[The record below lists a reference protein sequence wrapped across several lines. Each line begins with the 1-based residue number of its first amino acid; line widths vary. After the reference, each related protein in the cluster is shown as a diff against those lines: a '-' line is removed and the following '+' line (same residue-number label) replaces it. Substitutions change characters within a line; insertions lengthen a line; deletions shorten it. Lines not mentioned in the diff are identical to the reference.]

1 MAEEDEELLAMFV
14 QESTEHLDN
23 IEPNLLI
30 LEERGASTDPEIVN
44 SLFRGVHSI
53 KGSAGFF
60 GLTAISKLSH
70 TMENLLGKIRDK
82 TTEPTPEAT
91 AALLSGLDKLKGMV
105 EDVANSEAVDASAE
119 VATIQAILDG
129 LPGAAPAAT
138 PAPAPA
144 AAAPAAAPAAPA
156 AAPAAPAAAPA
167 AAATAAASPEAS
179 AASPGSFSLE
189 QYPDAVTAAL
199 QEDQH
204 FFVITVDI
212 GQEAENGGDQQFP
225 RFCSLL
231 ESVGKV
237 IDSRPVKKAD
247 GTLPAELF
255 AAGKPVTVR
264 VLLQS
269 MLTDHLLGELVQ
281 LPPKAIQQLPIPDSM
296 RLATPAPVVESV
308 ALVVLPES
316 EPEAAPPQ
324 PKVEAPRSRLRKPD
338 AAGGATAKGG
348 DEKSKSSSQ
357 PTVEETL
364 RVSVALLDELIN
376 MAGELVLTRNQLI
389 RATAGLVA
397 QSSHLASLVQSVD
410 SVTSRIHGK
419 VMQARMQPVNV
430 VFSKFP
436 RIVRD
441 LALKLGKKIDLEIR
455 GGDVEL
461 DKSVIEHLSDPLT
474 HMIRN
479 VADHAIELPAHRLA
493 AGKTE
498 SGRVELA
505 AYHENGMVNIAL
517 IDDGAGI
524 DSERIKAKAIEK
536 GLISEAKSLEMS
548 EEELLDLI
556 FAPGFSMAKKVSDV
570 SGRGVGMDVVRTNI
584 ERLRGTVHIASKV
597 GKGTRITLKL
607 PLTLAIIPA
616 MIVAAGKLRF
626 AIPEIGLIEIV
637 RVAESNLAQQIQ
649 MVCDAP
655 VLTLRHSLLPLVDL
669 ATTLGVEGKSVHGS
683 GGENWID
690 RWLQQQTQQQEGGK
704 ESRAQSAKA
713 PKRKLE
719 PGRAISLYSQAIYVM
734 VISVSGNRFGL
745 VVDDV
750 LDSEEIVVK
759 PLPSYAKGSTC
770 FSAVTILGDGSVAS
784 IIDYAGIVEK
794 AKVNFSSL
802 DVAAADMEEVIRAS
816 LREKQNIILLET
828 HSGLV
833 MGIVNNMVSRVEI
846 IQRHKCR
853 METVNNQTYMHYNHV
868 TFHVLYPDHI
878 LDLEGSGEMVD
889 SQGDGDKF
897 CMVIP
902 AVSGLQV
909 GLMFSRIVDTMETY
923 IDLDCHVIQADGLFG
938 TARIDGRLV
947 LFPDLNRLFQRAGIL
962 PTSSMS
968 PPDYD
973 GLRALVVDDTP
984 FLRIVTATYLS
995 QAGLLVD
1002 QAEDG
1007 MGAMQRLRSTLYD
1020 LVVTDINM
1028 PVMDG
1033 MELAKEIPSTMNAET
1048 PIIAT
1053 TSFISSD
1060 LVNRCVRAGMV
1071 GCVPSTDKVRLM
1083 NMLATMKRV

>member
-14 QESTEHLDN
+14 QESTEHLEN

-30 LEERGASTDPEIVN
+30 LEERGAATDPEIIN

-70 TMENLLGKIRDK
+70 TMENLLGKVRDK
-82 TTEPTPEAT
+82 SIEPTSEVSDS
-91 AALLSGLDKLKGMV
+91 LLSALDKLKTMV
-105 EDVANSEAVDASAE
+105 HDVINSEAVDASAE
-119 VATIQAILDG
+119 VATILGILERSG
-129 LPGAAPAAT
+129 HAVPSAPPPPKPAEA
-138 PAPAPA
+138 APAPA
-144 AAAPAAAPAAPA
+144 AEATPAA
-156 AAPAAPAAAPA
+156 AAAPA
-167 AAATAAASPEAS
+167 AAATAPAAATAVAPSGAS
-179 AASPGSFSLE
+179 DPFNLE
-189 QYPDAVTAAL
+189 NFVGAVTDAL
-199 QEDQH
+199 KENRKFFDVRLEVTQEDEKERKE
-204 FFVITVDI
+204 FV
-212 GQEAENGGDQQFP
+212 NQF
-225 RFCSLL
+225 CQLV
-231 ESVGKV
+231 ESVGSV
-237 IDSRPVKKAD
+237 IDFKPPLASGGAVPSLPGNALRLLVSTVLTAD
-247 GTLPAELF
+247 
-255 AAGKPVTVR
+255 
-264 VLLQS
+264 LLQ
-269 MLTDHLLGELVQ
+269 DIVQ
-281 LPPKAIQQLPIPDSM
+281 LKPQAIQTVAIPSALVNKLAPPVPVSKPTVAEVVEAEPTRAVAKPKANTYSA
-296 RLATPAPVVESV
+296 RLV
-308 ALVVLPES
+308 
-316 EPEAAPPQ
+316 
-324 PKVEAPRSRLRKPD
+324 KPRAD
-338 AAGGATAKGG
+338 AGSGGSAGRTEDKAKAG
-348 DEKSKSSSQ
+348 Q

-389 RATAGLVA
+389 RATSSFVA
-397 QSSHLASLVQSVD
+397 QSPHLASLVQSID

-430 VFSKFP
+430 VFNKFP

-441 LALKLGKKIDLEIR
+441 LALKLGKKIDLEVR

-479 VADHAIELPAHRLA
+479 VADHAIELPKDRVAI
-493 AGKTE
+493 GKPE
-498 SGRVELA
+498 SGKVELA

-524 DSERIKAKAIEK
+524 DSERIKTKAIEK
-536 GLISEAKSLEMS
+536 GLITESRAAEMS

-584 ERLRGTVHIASKV
+584 EKLRGTVHIASKV
-597 GKGTRITLKL
+597 GKGTRIILKL

-616 MIVAAGKLRF
+616 MIVSAGKLRF

-637 RVAESNLAQQIQ
+637 RVAETDLAKQIQ

-655 VLTLRHSLLPLVDL
+655 VLSLRHTLLPLVDL
-669 ATTLGVEGKSVHGS
+669 ASTLGIETQDGD
-683 GGENWID
+683 GGI
-690 RWLQQQTQQQEGGK
+690 RWMDVWLRQHTQQQK
-704 ESRAQSAKA
+704 TNAAANNQSV
-713 PKRKLE
+713 PKRTSRP
-719 PGRAISLYSQAIYVM
+719 PGHSISHYSQAIYVM
-734 VISVSGNRFGL
+734 VINVSGNTFGL

-759 PLPSYAKGSTC
+759 PLPSYAKDTTC

-794 AKVNFSSL
+794 AKINFSSL
-802 DVAAADMEEVIRAS
+802 EAASADMEEVTRAA

-828 HSGLV
+828 PSGLV
-833 MGIVNNMVSRVEI
+833 MGIVNNMVSRVEV
-846 IQRHKCR
+846 IQRGNCR
-853 METVNNQTYMHYNHV
+853 MENINHQSYMHYNGV
-868 TFHVLYPDHI
+868 SFHILYPDQI
-878 LDLEGSGEMVD
+878 LGLEGNGYGGESSGD
-889 SQGDGDKF
+889 DDTF
-897 CMVIP
+897 CMVVP
-902 AVSGLQV
+902 AISGLQV
-909 GLMFSRIVDTMETY
+909 GLMFSRIVDTMEAY
-923 IDLDCHVIQADGLFG
+923 IDLDTHVIQADGLFG

-947 LFPDLNRLFQRAGIL
+947 LFPDLNRLFQLADIM
-962 PTSSMS
+962 PASVDA
-968 PPDYD
+968 PVDYD
-973 GLRALVVDDTP
+973 GMKALVVDDTP
-984 FLRIVTATYLS
+984 FLRIVTTTYLK
-995 QAGLLVD
+995 QAGFQVE

-1007 MGAMQRLRSTLYD
+1007 MIASQRLKNTPYD

-1033 MELAKEIPSTMNAET
+1033 LELAKEIPSTLNAET

-1060 LVNRCVRAGMV
+1060 LVTRCVRAGMV
-1071 GCVPSTDKVRLM
+1071 GCVPSTDKFRLL
-1083 NMLATMKRV
+1083 NMLATLKRV

>member
-14 QESTEHLDN
+14 QESTEHLEN

-30 LEERGASTDPEIVN
+30 LEERGAATDPEIIN

-70 TMENLLGKIRDK
+70 TMENLLGKVRDK
-82 TTEPTPEAT
+82 SIEPTSEVSDS
-91 AALLSGLDKLKGMV
+91 LLSALDKLKTMV
-105 EDVANSEAVDASAE
+105 HDVINSEAVDASAE
-119 VATIQAILDG
+119 VAAILAILERSG
-129 LPGAAPAAT
+129 HAVPSS
-138 PAPAPA
+138 PAPK
-144 AAAPAAAPAAPA
+144 AAAPAVEAAPAPVAPA
-156 AAPAAPAAAPA
+156 AE
-167 AAATAAASPEAS
+167 AT
-179 AASPGSFSLE
+179 
-189 QYPDAVTAAL
+189 
-199 QEDQH
+199 
-204 FFVITVDI
+204 
-212 GQEAENGGDQQFP
+212 
-225 RFCSLL
+225 
-231 ESVGKV
+231 
-237 IDSRPVKKAD
+237 
-247 GTLPAELF
+247 
-255 AAGKPVTVR
+255 
-264 VLLQS
+264 
-269 MLTDHLLGELVQ
+269 
-281 LPPKAIQQLPIPDSM
+281 
-296 RLATPAPVVESV
+296 
-308 ALVVLPES
+308 
-316 EPEAAPPQ
+316 PEAAPAEAASSTAVATTNNDPFVLDNYTSAVSDALKENRKFYDVRLEVALDDEKERKDFVNQFSQLVESVGTVVDFKPALGSGGSVPTLPDKTLRLLVSSVLTADLLQDIVQLKPQ
-324 PKVEAPRSRLRKPD
+324 AIQLLAIPTALVNKLAPPVPVSKAAVPEVVEAEPVRAVAKPKSSSYSARLLKPRAD
-338 AAGGATAKGG
+338 AGGAGTAGRTE
-348 DEKSKSSSQ
+348 EKAKAGQ

-389 RATAGLVA
+389 RATSSFVA
-397 QSSHLASLVQSVD
+397 QSPHLASLVQSID

-430 VFSKFP
+430 VFNKFP

-441 LALKLGKKIDLEIR
+441 LALKLGKKIDLEVR

-479 VADHAIELPAHRLA
+479 VADHAIELPKDRVGIGKPE
-493 AGKTE
+493 AGK
-498 SGRVELA
+498 VELA

-524 DSERIKAKAIEK
+524 DSERIKTKAIEK
-536 GLISEAKSLEMS
+536 GLITESRAAEMS

-584 ERLRGTVHIASKV
+584 EKLRGTVHIASKV
-597 GKGTRITLKL
+597 GKGTRIILKL

-616 MIVAAGKLRF
+616 MIVSAGKLRF

-637 RVAESNLAQQIQ
+637 RVAETDLAKQIQ

-655 VLTLRHSLLPLVDL
+655 VLSLRHTLLPLVDL
-669 ATTLGVEGKSVHGS
+669 ASTLGIETPDGD
-683 GGENWID
+683 GGI
-690 RWLQQQTQQQEGGK
+690 RWMDVWSRQHSQEQK
-704 ESRAQSAKA
+704 NNSANNGNQPA
-713 PKRKLE
+713 PKRTSRP
-719 PGRAISLYSQAIYVM
+719 PGHSISHYSQAIYVM
-734 VISVSGNRFGL
+734 VINVSGNTFGL

-759 PLPSYAKGSTC
+759 PLPSYAKDTTC

-794 AKVNFSSL
+794 AKINFSSL
-802 DVAAADMEEVIRAS
+802 EAASADMEEVTRAA

-828 HSGLV
+828 PSGLV
-833 MGIVNNMVSRVEI
+833 MGIVNNMVSRVEV
-846 IQRHKCR
+846 IQRGNCR
-853 METVNNQTYMHYNHV
+853 MENINHQSYMHYNGV
-868 TFHVLYPDHI
+868 SFHILYPDHI
-878 LDLEGSGEMVD
+878 LGLEGNGYSGESNSD
-889 SQGDGDKF
+889 EDTF
-897 CMVIP
+897 CMVVP
-902 AVSGLQV
+902 AISGLQV
-909 GLMFSRIVDTMETY
+909 GLMFSRIVDTMEAY
-923 IDLDCHVIQADGLFG
+923 IDLDTHVIQADGLFG

-947 LFPDLNRLFQRAGIL
+947 LFPDLNRLFQLADIM
-962 PTSSMS
+962 PHSVET
-968 PPDYD
+968 PVDYD
-973 GLRALVVDDTP
+973 GLKALVVDDTP
-984 FLRIVTATYLS
+984 FLRIVTTTYLT
-995 QAGLLVD
+995 QAGFMVE

-1007 MGAMQRLRSTLYD
+1007 MIASQRLKNTPYD

-1033 MELAKEIPSTMNAET
+1033 LELAKEIPSTLNADT

-1060 LVNRCVRAGMV
+1060 LVTRCVRSGMV
-1071 GCVPSTDKVRLM
+1071 GCVPSTDKFRLL
-1083 NMLATMKRV
+1083 NMLATLKRV

>member
-14 QESTEHLDN
+14 QESTEHLEN

-30 LEERGASTDPEIVN
+30 LEERGAATDPEIIN

-70 TMENLLGKIRDK
+70 TMENLLGKVRDK
-82 TTEPTPEAT
+82 SIEPTTEISGS
-91 AALLSGLDKLKGMV
+91 LLSGLDKLKTMV
-105 EDVANSEAVDASAE
+105 HDVVNSEAVDASAE
-119 VATIQAILDG
+119 VAEIQAILERSG
-129 LPGAAPAAT
+129 LAVPVVAPPKEP
-138 PAPAPA
+138 PAQEKAPVVV
-144 AAAPAAAPAAPA
+144 AAPAAAPAAPPAAVPAKEATAPVAPSVAETA
-156 AAPAAPAAAPA
+156 AAPKGVSDPFVLENFPNMVADALRDGHHFFVVNVDVPPGGEQARKDFVNQFSQLVDSVGTVVDIKPALSAEGSVPTLPDGILRFLVSTMLTADLLQDLVQLSPNAIQPLAIPAGMAKAAPAPVAAPVK
-167 AAATAAASPEAS
+167 AS
-179 AASPGSFSLE
+179 APE
-189 QYPDAVTAAL
+189 
-199 QEDQH
+199 
-204 FFVITVDI
+204 
-212 GQEAENGGDQQFP
+212 
-225 RFCSLL
+225 
-231 ESVGKV
+231 
-237 IDSRPVKKAD
+237 
-247 GTLPAELF
+247 PA
-255 AAGKPVTVR
+255 KQPSKST
-264 VLLQS
+264 
-269 MLTDHLLGELVQ
+269 
-281 LPPKAIQQLPIPDSM
+281 
-296 RLATPAPVVESV
+296 TPS
-308 ALVVLPES
+308 
-316 EPEAAPPQ
+316 
-324 PKVEAPRSRLRKPD
+324 SRLLKPRPEQD
-338 AAGGATAKGG
+338 GGGTGQRVEERA
-348 DEKSKSSSQ
+348 KSSGQ

-389 RATAGLVA
+389 RATAGFVA
-397 QSSHLASLVQSVD
+397 QSPHLASLVQGID

-430 VFSKFP
+430 VFNKFP

-441 LALKLGKKIDLEIR
+441 LALKLGKKIDLEVR

-479 VADHAIELPAHRLA
+479 VADHAIELPKDRVAC
-493 AGKTE
+493 GKPE
-498 SGRVELA
+498 AGRVELA

-524 DSERIKAKAIEK
+524 DSERIKSKAVEK
-536 GLISEAKSLEMS
+536 GLITEARGNEMS

-584 ERLRGTVHIASKV
+584 EKLRGTVHISSKV
-597 GKGTRITLKL
+597 GKGTRIILKL

-616 MIVAAGKLRF
+616 MIVSAGKLRF

-637 RVAESNLAQQIQ
+637 RVAETDLAKQIQ

-655 VLTLRHSLLPLVDL
+655 VLSLRHTLLPLVDL
-669 ATTLGVEGKSVHGS
+669 TSTLGIETHMTDGRGGVHWLDS
-683 GGENWID
+683 
-690 RWLQQQTQQQEGGK
+690 WLQQ
-704 ESRAQSAKA
+704 RAQLEEGNASLTSSST
-713 PKRKLE
+713 KRSRRP
-719 PGRAISLYSQAIYVM
+719 PGHSISYYSQAIYVM
-734 VISVSGNRFGL
+734 VINVSGNTFGL

-759 PLPSYAKGSTC
+759 PLPSYAKDTTC

-784 IIDYAGIVEK
+784 IIDYSGIVEK
-794 AKVNFSSL
+794 AKINFSSL
-802 DVAAADMEEVIRAS
+802 ELASSDLEEVARAA

-828 HSGLV
+828 QSGLV
-833 MGIVNNMVSRVEI
+833 MGIVNNMVSRVEV
-846 IQRHKCR
+846 IQRNQCR
-853 METVNNQTYMHYNHV
+853 MESINNQSYMHYNNV
-868 TFHVLYPDHI
+868 TFHTIYPDRI
-878 LDLEGSGEMVD
+878 LGLEGNGFPDDSGSGEET
-889 SQGDGDKF
+889 F

-902 AVSGLQV
+902 AITGLQV
-909 GLMFSRIVDTMETY
+909 GLVFSKIVDTMETY

-938 TARIDGRLV
+938 TARINGRLV
-947 LFPDLNRLFQRAGIL
+947 LFPDLNRLFQLADIM
-962 PTSSMS
+962 PATTE
-968 PPDYD
+968 PQPDYD

-995 QAGLLVD
+995 QAGFLVE

-1007 MGAMQRLRSTLYD
+1007 LGASQRLKTSPYD

-1033 MELAKEIPSTMNAET
+1033 LELAKEIPSTMNADT
-1048 PIIAT
+1048 PVIAT

-1060 LVNRCVRAGMV
+1060 LVTRCVRAGMV
-1071 GCVPSTDKVRLM
+1071 GCVPSTDKFRLL
-1083 NMLATMKRV
+1083 NMLATMRRV

>member
-14 QESTEHLDN
+14 QESTEHLEN

-30 LEERGASTDPEIVN
+30 LEERGADTDPEIIN

-70 TMENLLGKIRDK
+70 TMENLLGKVREKAI
-82 TTEPTPEAT
+82 EPTSAVSDS
-91 AALLSGLDKLKGMV
+91 LLSGLDKLKNMV
-105 EDVANSEAVDASAE
+105 QDVVNSEAVDASAE
-119 VATIQAILDG
+119 VAAIQAILEQSG
-129 LPGAAPAAT
+129 H
-138 PAPAPA
+138 
-144 AAAPAAAPAAPA
+144 AAPAAAKAPVPTAQEPPPPPAAASEVAAPA
-156 AAPAAPAAAPA
+156 PTAKPAAKPRGKA
-167 AAATAAASPEAS
+167 AAAAKALPVLQD
-179 AASPGSFSLE
+179 PFVLE
-189 QYPDAVTAAL
+189 KYPDAVADAL
-199 QEDQH
+199 REEHH
-204 FFVITVDI
+204 FFVVCLEITKT
-212 GQEAENGGDQQFP
+212 GEGGDQQIN
-225 RFCSLL
+225 RFGQLV

-237 IDSRPVKKAD
+237 VDIRPAMNAD
-247 GTLPAELF
+247 GTLPA
-255 AAGKPVTVR
+255 A
-264 VLLQS
+264 LLQNVDS
-269 MLTDHLLGELVQ
+269 VPVWFLIASLLTADLLQDLVQ
-281 LPPKAIQQLPIPDSM
+281 LPPQAIQPLEIPEGMRKKSESQLPAVTSQPM
-296 RLATPAPVVESV
+296 AVVALPAATPPPTPSSR
-308 ALVVLPES
+308 LLK
-316 EPEAAPPQ
+316 PQ
-324 PKVEAPRSRLRKPD
+324 PQA
-338 AAGGATAKGG
+338 AAGKT
-348 DEKSKSSSQ
+348 DEKAKSTGQ
-357 PTVEETL
+357 PAVEETL

-389 RATAGLVA
+389 RATAGFVA
-397 QSSHLASLVQSVD
+397 QSSHLASLVQSID

-430 VFSKFP
+430 VFNKFP

-441 LALKLGKKIDLEIR
+441 LAIKLGKKIDLEVR

-479 VADHAIELPAHRLA
+479 VADHAIEIPKDRLA
-493 AGKTE
+493 AGKPET
-498 SGRVELA
+498 GRVELA

-524 DSERIKAKAIEK
+524 DSERIKSKAIEK
-536 GLISEAKSLEMS
+536 GLITEARGSEMS

-584 ERLRGTVHIASKV
+584 ERLRGTVHISSKV
-597 GKGTRITLKL
+597 GKGTRIILKL

-637 RVAESNLAQQIQ
+637 RVAESDLARQIQ

-655 VLTLRHSLLPLVDL
+655 VLSLRHSLLPLVDL
-669 ATTLGVEGKSVHGS
+669 ASTLGIEAQANCGS
-683 GGENWID
+683 DGLRWMD
-690 RWLQQQTQQQEGGK
+690 RWLQQQQADHPDGG
-704 ESRAQSAKA
+704 EAPPTPPPQRRRRPGQS
-713 PKRKLE
+713 
-719 PGRAISLYSQAIYVM
+719 ISHYSQAIYVM
-734 VISVSGNRFGL
+734 VISVSGNKFGL

-759 PLPSYAKGSTC
+759 PLPSYAKDTTC

-784 IIDYAGIVEK
+784 IIDYSGIVDK
-794 AKVNFSSL
+794 ARINFSSL
-802 DVAAADMEEVIRAS
+802 EAATADLEDVIRAS

-846 IQRHKCR
+846 IQKNKCR
-853 METVNNQTYMHYNHV
+853 METVNHQSYMHYNHV
-868 TFHVLYPDHI
+868 TFHSIHPDHI
-878 LDLEGSGEMVD
+878 LNLEGDGFVSEPGE
-889 SQGDGDKF
+889 DGETF
-897 CMVIP
+897 CMVVP

-909 GLMFSRIVDTMETY
+909 GLVFSRIVDTMEAY
-923 IDLDCHVIQADGLFG
+923 IDLDTHVIQADGLFG

-947 LFPDLNRLFQRAGIL
+947 LFPDLNRLFQLAGIL
-962 PTSSMS
+962 PAGSE
-968 PPDYD
+968 PEFDYG
-973 GLRALVVDDTP
+973 GLKALVVDDTP

-995 QAGLLVD
+995 QAGMLVD

-1007 MGAMQRLRSTLYD
+1007 MEALKRLKTVPYD
-1020 LVVTDINM
+1020 LVVTDVNM

-1033 MELAKEIPSTMNAET
+1033 LELAKEIPGTRNAET
-1048 PIIAT
+1048 PIVAT
-1053 TSFISSD
+1053 TSFISTD
-1060 LVNRCVRAGMV
+1060 LVGRCVRAGMV
-1071 GCVPSTDKVRLM
+1071 GCVPSTDKFRLLS
-1083 NMLATMKRV
+1083 MLATLKRV